1 MSIIEQLKRSGS
13 GKEIKGQSIMDVER
27 FAEDTRH
34 MVVFDVLSWDCP
46 VGDKGDR
53 IRIFLSDKGHE
64 QAINSERRG
73 EMKIIRHARVYKGD
87 LFYDTLKRDH
97 EI

>member
-1 MSIIEQLKRSGS
+1 MSIIEQLKRPGS

-34 MVVFDVLSWDCP
+34 MIVFDVLSWDCP
-46 VGDKGDR
+46 VGDKGER

-64 QAINSERRG
+64 QALYSEKRG
-73 EMKIIRHARVYKGD
+73 EMKNQIQGFQKQGSAKIGGGD
-87 LFYDTLKRDH
+87 YH
-97 EI
+97 C